1 ISVRLSP
8 LIASIATSDCTVGH
22 VQVLDHLSCRP
33 DMAALAECGSL
44 NSGKVNI
51 LNADPSLCQRLLDLV
66 PGDVDHV
73 QGFHH
78 LSSKTDS
85 AAFFV
90 VDRVCFDR
98 QGSVHKI
105 GARDVLPA
113 VIVDDVTV
121 QYPGATVHAGIS
133 VLDDARVAA
142 LRIIAM
148 YNVCRR
154 LVVEVLL
161 HQYRGAVLLVT
172 CHKGPAV
179 FTQEVEPNSKHVGVI
194 VAIIRLMDDFME
206 HGNVHTVFV

>member
-1 ISVRLSP
+1 
-8 LIASIATSDCTVGH
+8 
-22 VQVLDHLSCRP
+22 
-33 DMAALAECGSL
+33 CGSL

-73 QGFHH
+73 QGFNH
-78 LSSKTDS
+78 LSGKTHS
-85 AAFFV
+85 TAFFV
-90 VDRVCFDR
+90 VDRKGFDR
-98 QGSVHKI
+98 KGSVDKI
-105 GARDVLPA
+105 GTGDVLPA

-154 LVVEVLL
+154 TVVKVLL
-161 HQYRGAVLLVT
+161 HQDGGAVLVVAG
-172 CHKGPAV
+172 HKRPA
-179 FTQEVEPNSKHVGVI
+179 I
-194 VAIIRLMDDFME
+194 LR
-206 HGNVHTVFV
+206 